1 MKAIASLLVLS
12 FLLLFSNI
20 QAAAVLTSG
29 AQEVAISKEHLSR
42 KEKKQLHKL
51 EKQQLKKAKKAKTR
65 KSKFGRIGLLIILGG
80 VISLLLTDVL
90 FLLAL
95 LTAAVFGIIGLIKD
109 EKKTAAMSSGSHTG
123 SHHTHCP
130 YSNRLRHYSRVA
142 ISGVWE
148 LI

>member
-1 MKAIASLLVLS
+1 MKAFASLFVLS
-12 FLLLFSNI
+12 FLLLFSNV
-20 QAAAVLTSG
+20 QAAAVLTSSS
-29 AQEVAISKEHLSR
+29 QEVAISKEHLSR

-95 LTAAVFGIIGLIKD
+95 LAATVFGIIGLIKD
-109 EKKTAAMSSGSHTG
+109 EKKTAAI
-123 SHHTHCP
+123 
-130 YSNRLRHYSRVA
+130 VA
-142 ISGVWE
+142 VATPC
-148 LI
+148 